1 MILDKRQKGEGPG
14 HGKKY
19 YTRHEDHEKEDKVNP
34 GVRVEKSP
42 TPSWI

>member
-1 MILDKRQKGEGPG
+1 MILNKRQKGEGPG

-19 YTRHEDHEKEDKVNP
+19 YTRHEDHEKEVNP

-42 TPSWI
+42 TPSRI